1 MKVIKT
7 HMETSKNLKNSLEN
21 NKIPKAQRVINQ
33 DQTSKI
39 FNKNKIITST
49 KIQTLKAKCIN

>member
-1 MKVIKT
+1 MK
-7 HMETSKNLKNSLEN
+7 TSKNLKNSLEN
-21 NKIPKAQRVINQ
+21 NKIHKAQIVINQ